1 VARET
6 CRCSFIL
13 RGVGLPTHV
22 TSQIPSRLTLQEAAD
37 ARRIGYSTLR
47 KRVADG
53 SLPAERV
60 GRRIFV
66 DPAHLDALA
75 DPVVGRPRA
84 AAEIDSAVARV
95 VAAAPRLTAE
105 QRERLAVIIGGAA

>member
-1 VARET
+1 MQGAPSQT
-6 CRCSFIL
+6 
-13 RGVGLPTHV
+13 RGVGLPTRAV
-22 TSQIPSRLTLQEAAD
+22 PQTESRLTLQEAAH

-53 SLPAERV
+53 SLPAERI
-60 GRRIFV
+60 GRRIYV
-66 DPAHLDALA
+66 EPAHLDAMA
-75 DPVVGRPRA
+75 APVVGRPRA

>member
-1 VARET
+1 M
-6 CRCSFIL
+6 
-13 RGVGLPTHV
+13 PTHAGPQ
-22 TSQIPSRLTLQEAAD
+22 TRSLLTLQEAAD

-53 SLPAERV
+53 TLPAERM
-60 GRRIFV
+60 GRRIYV
-66 DPAHLDALA
+66 DRAHLDAMA
-75 DPVVGRPRA
+75 DPAVGRPRA

-105 QRERLAVIIGGAA
+105 QRERLAVIVGGGA

>member
-1 VARET
+1 MQVLL
-6 CRCSFIL
+6 SLL
-13 RGVGLPTHV
+13 RGVGLPTHA
-22 TSQIPSRLTLQEAAD
+22 TTQTPSRITLQEATL

-53 SLPAERV
+53 ILPAERV
-60 GRRIFV
+60 GRRIYV

-75 DPVVGRPRA
+75 APVVGRPRA

>member
-1 VARET
+1 MRHAGAP
-6 CRCSFIL
+6 FFL

-22 TSQIPSRLTLQEAAD
+22 TSQTPPRLTLQEAAD

-60 GRRIFV
+60 GRRLYIN
-66 DPAHLDALA
+66 PAHLNVLA
-75 DPVVGRPRA
+75 APVVGRPRA

-105 QRERLAVIIGGAA
+105 QRERLAAIIGGAA